1 MKLIFIVFFSSIL
14 LFSNQLN
21 ANAYDE
27 NPKPVPAE
35 LKPFILP
42 DTNVL
47 EFASADLNND
57 NTSDYILILQ
67 KNNDKSEGSRTLF
80 IIIRDKE
87 NKLKAVKQNN
97 KIVFCGECGGA
108 MGDPFQELEVK
119 PGKFSVSHYGGS
131 SWRWSNLYV
140 FAYSR
145 RDSTWQLV
153 SVEETSF
160 HASDPENTTKHHVYK
175 PPKNFGKIDISEFDP
190 EKYLGVG
197 AK

>member
-1 MKLIFIVFFSSIL
+1 MRFIFILFFSFMF

-21 ANAYDE
+21 AYDE
-27 NPKPVPAE
+27 NLKPVPDE
-35 LKPFILP
+35 LKAFILP
-42 DTNVL
+42 ETHVL

-57 NTSDYILILQ
+57 KTSDYVLILQ

-80 IIIRDKE
+80 IIIRDK
-87 NKLKAVKQNN
+87 NNLLKVVKQNN
-97 KIVFCGECGGA
+97 KIVYCEECGGA
-108 MGDPFQELEVK
+108 MGDPFQDIEVK

-131 SWRWSNLYV
+131 SWRWTNLFV

-145 RDSTWQLV
+145 RDNTWQLV

-160 HASDPENTTKHHVYK
+160 HASDPEKTEKHHVYK
-175 PPKNFGKIDISEFDP
+175 PPKNFGKIDVSEFDP